1 MPGYPQCLIHSVGQ
15 VFYSNGIKKLNDFAI
30 MLGTLSAIM
39 SCPWLFTP
47 AIYSVMATL
56 KLAANDIDAD
66 VLKETILKD

>member
-1 MPGYPQCLIHSVGQ
+1 
-15 VFYSNGIKKLNDFAI
+15 
-30 MLGTLSAIM
+30 MLGTLSAII

-47 AIYSVMATL
+47 AIYSAIAAL